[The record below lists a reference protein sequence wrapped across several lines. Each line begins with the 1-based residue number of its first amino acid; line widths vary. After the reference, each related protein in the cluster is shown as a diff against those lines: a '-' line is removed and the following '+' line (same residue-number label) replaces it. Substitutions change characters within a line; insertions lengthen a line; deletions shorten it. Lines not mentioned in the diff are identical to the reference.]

1 MAKRRVGVI
10 GATSF
15 VGEYL
20 LPLLTEDHWQ
30 VTAFSRQTAQPA
42 AGNVTWQ
49 SLAVLPSGAYQENDR
64 IPAWICVAPVWVLPE
79 HFALLEAH
87 GARRVVALSSTS
99 RFTKNGSAD
108 PQEQLLALRLGDAE
122 KNIKAWAQ
130 DKGIAWIILRPTLIY
145 GRGRDRNICEI
156 AHFIRRFG
164 FFPVFGQ
171 AEGLRQP
178 VHVDDVAQVCVAAL
192 GAESAANRD
201 YNISGAETLSYR
213 AMVRRIFAALGR
225 PPRLAT
231 IPLGVFQLALMYLR
245 LFPRYR
251 KWSTA
256 MALRMNQDLVFDH
269 ADAARDLQFVP
280 RRFVLAAEDLP
291 KNRR

>member
-20 LPLLTEDHWQ
+20 LPLLANDHWQ
-30 VTAFSRQTAQPA
+30 VTAFSRQTGQPPT
-42 AGNVTWQ
+42 GNVSWQ
-49 SLAVLPSGAYQENDR
+49 PLSVLASSAAHPENEG

-99 RFTKNGSAD
+99 RFTKHDSAD
-108 PQEQLLALRLGDAE
+108 PQEQLLARRLGDAE
-122 KNIKAWAQ
+122 KNVQAWAQ

-145 GRGRDRNICEI
+145 GRGRDKNICEI
-156 AHFIRRFG
+156 ARFIARFG

-192 GAESAANRD
+192 CAESATNRD

-225 PPRLAT
+225 SSRLVT
-231 IPLGVFQLALMYLR
+231 IPLGVFQLALMCLR
-245 LFPRYR
+245 LLPRYR

-256 MALRMNQDLVFDH
+256 MARRMNQDLVFDH
-269 ADAARDLQFVP
+269 ADAARDLHFAP
-280 RRFVLAAEDLP
+280 RRFVLTGEDLP
-291 KNRR
+291 EN